1 MPLSV
6 PDDDSPIVF
15 YTTCTFDLRQQI
27 CITQS
32 ADGFL
37 GGGIG
42 GSEHIEDPFW
52 SGTGRVG
59 EVVREVP
66 GADSAATDSLKRPVP
81 DGDNF
86 ACACLALS
94 S

>member
-1 MPLSV
+1 MSLSAL
-6 PDDDSPIVF
+6 DDDPPIVF
-15 YTTCTFDLRQQI
+15 YTMRTLDFGPQI

-52 SGTGRVG
+52 SGMGTVG
-59 EVVREVP
+59 NGVHEAP
-66 GADSAATDSLKRPVP
+66 GAWGKFS
-81 DGDNF
+81 
-86 ACACLALS
+86 CH
-94 S
+94 